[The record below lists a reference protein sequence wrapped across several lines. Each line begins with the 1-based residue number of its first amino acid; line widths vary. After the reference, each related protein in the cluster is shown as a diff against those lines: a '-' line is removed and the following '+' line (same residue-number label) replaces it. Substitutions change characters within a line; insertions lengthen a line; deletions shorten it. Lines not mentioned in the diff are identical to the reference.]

1 MEKLIGKKAGEVIVL
16 EKSQNLLQGSYSFT
30 MTVNPAPLKQ
40 CDKIPMTAT
49 TMTNDSLTGLM
60 PQCVNASFVGIMGPT
75 AGCLPD
81 ALFGLGIHAVDYSRI
96 EKPELVLQ
104 RFKKG
109 VKWGDATRKA
119 WALAS

>member
-1 MEKLIGKKAGEVIVL
+1 MGKKTGEVIVL

-30 MTVNPAPLKQ
+30 MTDNPAPLKQ
-40 CDKIPMTAT
+40 CDKILITAT

-60 PQCVNASFVGIMGPT
+60 PQCVDASFVGIMGPT

-81 ALFGLGIHAVDYSRI
+81 SLFDLGIQAVGYSRI
-96 EKPELVLQ
+96 EIPELFLQ

-109 VKWGDATRKA
+109 LKWGETTRKV
-119 WALAS
+119 WALTR